1 MQEIFDVDIFFALC
15 LIDPVPRIWGDALCF
30 TRTGMV
36 SNKIYVGN
44 LKFSLKEEN
53 IRQIFSVYGVIQD
66 LKMIH
71 DRETGNFRGFAFITY
86 ANPEEAE
93 EAVTQMNGQPVD
105 GRNLKVTFAEDKRK
119 EKQN

>member
-1 MQEIFDVDIFFALC
+1 
-15 LIDPVPRIWGDALCF
+15 
-30 TRTGMV
+30 MV
-36 SNKIYVGN
+36 SKKIYVGN
-44 LKFSLKEEN
+44 LKFTLKEEN

>member
-1 MQEIFDVDIFFALC
+1 
-15 LIDPVPRIWGDALCF
+15 
-30 TRTGMV
+30 MV

-86 ANPEEAE
+86 GNPEEAE
-93 EAVTQMNGQPVD
+93 EAVTQMNGQPID

>member
-1 MQEIFDVDIFFALC
+1 
-15 LIDPVPRIWGDALCF
+15 
-30 TRTGMV
+30 MV

>member
-1 MQEIFDVDIFFALC
+1 
-15 LIDPVPRIWGDALCF
+15 
-30 TRTGMV
+30 MV

-86 ANPEEAE
+86 ANPDEAE

>member
-1 MQEIFDVDIFFALC
+1 MI
-15 LIDPVPRIWGDALCF
+15 
-30 TRTGMV
+30 
-36 SNKIYVGN
+36 SKKIYVGN
-44 LKFSLKEEN
+44 LKFTLKEEN

-86 ANPEEAE
+86 ANEE

>member
-1 MQEIFDVDIFFALC
+1 
-15 LIDPVPRIWGDALCF
+15 
-30 TRTGMV
+30 MV

-53 IRQIFSVYGVIQD
+53 IRQIFSVYGAIQD

-86 ANPEEAE
+86 ANPSEAE
-93 EAVTQMNGQPVD
+93 EAVAQMNGQPVD